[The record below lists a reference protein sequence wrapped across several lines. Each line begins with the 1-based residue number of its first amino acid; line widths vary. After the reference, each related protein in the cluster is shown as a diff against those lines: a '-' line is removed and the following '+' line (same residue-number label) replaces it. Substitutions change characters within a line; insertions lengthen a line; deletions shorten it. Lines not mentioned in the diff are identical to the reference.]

1 MKRHGLILSLLFLL
15 LFTAANAQD
24 NGYITHTVTRGQT
37 LFSIAK
43 QYGTT
48 IEIIVRNNPGSA
60 KSLAVGQELKIPRNR
75 QSGSDKENNAV
86 ERNGKLY
93 HTIKSK
99 ETLFSLGKKYGV
111 TPDEICAANPGISI
125 SNFPI
130 GREIVIPQK
139 GKKTKETPSFRL
151 NINPDE
157 KKASIASTHKVKR
170 RETIEK
176 ICRKYDITQEQFFSV
191 NPELRGKEVKRKM
204 IVNIPAK
211 SVAPKVKKE
220 QEATPKKEEFITE
233 TVKTE
238 PTRFDDG
245 ETRVAVILPFLLD
258 RFAPEEQGRMVEFYQ
273 GFLMAAE
280 RLKNEKH
287 SFEINTFD
295 SGFKEKSLDSL
306 INSGALDNMDIIIGA
321 YYPNHNKQLGCFA
334 FEKKIPLVIPFSNR
348 KDELYNNPMVFF
360 VNTLQSSIMNDVTGN
375 FVKRFPDANVIFVED
390 TIKSNK
396 ESFIKSMT
404 AELSRNS
411 IPHSTIKMENI
422 VCEGER
428 DEEEFMN
435 SLRALAT
442 DSLRKNIIIPTS
454 SSKETLNRILP
465 SLVLAHALD
474 TTLMKQFQLFG
485 YPEWQVYASQTREQM
500 YEVDTYFYATFYS
513 HFSLSEAA
521 KFQND
526 FIRWYNRDLQKI
538 FPRYGM
544 LGYDIGYH
552 FILGT
557 ILYGDKLAEN
567 VNSLDYTPIQTG
579 FKFERIGNQGGMMNK
594 KLYFIHYNREYNIEK
609 IDLDKCEESEY

>member
-60 KSLAVGQELKIPRNR
+60 KSLSVGQELKIPRNR

-139 GKKTKETPSFRL
+139 GKKTKEDPSFRL
-151 NINPDE
+151 NINPDK

-176 ICRKYDITQEQFFSV
+176 ICKKYDITQEQFFSV

-211 SVAPKVKKE
+211 SVAPKAEKE
-220 QEATPKKEEFITE
+220 QDAPHKKEEVITE

-245 ETRVAVILPFLLD
+245 ETRIAVVLPFLLD

-321 YYPNHNKQLGCFA
+321 YYPNHNKQLGRFA
-334 FEKKIPLVIPFSNR
+334 IEKKIPLVIPFSNR
-348 KDELYNNPMVFF
+348 KDELYNNPMIFF

-390 TIKSNK
+390 TIKGNK
-396 ESFIKSMT
+396 GSFIKSMT
-404 AELSRNS
+404 AELTRNN
-411 IPHSTIKMENI
+411 IPHSTVKMEDI

-428 DEEEFMN
+428 EEEEFMN

-465 SLVLAHALD
+465 SLVMANALD
-474 TTLMKQFQLFG
+474 TTLMRQFQLFG

-513 HFSLSEAA
+513 HFSLPEAA

-567 VNSLDYTPIQTG
+567 VNNLDYTPIQTG
-579 FKFERIGNQGGMMNK
+579 FKFERIGEKGALMNK